1 MDSNLNK
8 FYYKM
13 YNYERYTYHDCQK
26 IWCRDKDIKYILLDK
41 ENAIILSIEKH
52 FVKSEKE
59 KVLQATKNL
68 CS

>member
-1 MDSNLNK
+1 MT
-8 FYYKM
+8 FQ
-13 YNYERYTYHDCQK
+13 NYDVA
-26 IWCRDKDIKYILLDK
+26 DNKYILLDK